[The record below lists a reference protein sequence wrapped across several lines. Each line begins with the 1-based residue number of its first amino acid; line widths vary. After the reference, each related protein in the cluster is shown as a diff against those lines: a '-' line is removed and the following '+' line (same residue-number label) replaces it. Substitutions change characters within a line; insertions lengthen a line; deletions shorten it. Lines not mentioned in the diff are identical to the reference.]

1 MPFAF
6 TGLAR
11 LLGSAPPPF
20 RVVGPRTLLRS
31 PERGDFPEWA
41 ALRAE
46 SKNFLVPF
54 EPSWPSD
61 ALSRRGYRRRL
72 RRYAQDW
79 HGDVGY
85 SFLLFRREDNALL
98 GGVSLS
104 NVRRG
109 VAETASLGYWIGER
123 FARQGYMTEG
133 LRLTLGFAFDR
144 LRLYRVEAACLPHN
158 TASRR
163 LLLKSGFSEEGYAR
177 KYLSINGAWQD
188 HVLFGLL
195 REDWVKS
202 GAGTPKDQR

>member
-20 RVVGPRTLLRS
+20 RTVGNRTLLRS
-31 PERGDFPEWA
+31 PERGDFPAWTS
-41 ALRAE
+41 LRAE
-46 SKNFLVPF
+46 SRNFLVPF

-61 ALSRRGYRRRL
+61 ALSRAGYRRRL

-79 HGDVGY
+79 HGDLGY

-109 VAETASLGYWIGER
+109 VAESASLGYWIGER

-158 TASRR
+158 TASRK
-163 LLLKSGFSEEGYAR
+163 LLLKSGFREEGYAR
-177 KYLSINGAWQD
+177 QYLSINGLWQD

-202 GAGTPKDQR
+202 GADAPKAQR